1 MASFNYGVESLST
14 LFVKATLGEYIDG
27 DGTLWQMAYQLMPL
41 ASSNGTELLGSIWVL
56 VGFFFNL
63 VESGRVWSGLVGSGR
78 VWSGLVGSGRVWLG
92 LVGSGRV
99 WSGLVGSGRVWSD
112 LLGSGRV

>member
-1 MASFNYGVESLST
+1 MLHDRSKKATTQCVVTLTSPNGAELLGT

-56 VGFFFNL
+56 VGFF
-63 VESGRVWSGLVGSGR
+63 
-78 VWSGLVGSGRVWLG
+78 
-92 LVGSGRV
+92 
-99 WSGLVGSGRVWSD
+99 
-112 LLGSGRV
+112 